1 MTKQALEIA
10 LKLEREKYEKLIQ
23 QYEENAKITTTYADL
38 NARLKEEIKVYEYYF
53 EHREKVVHCKD
64 CKFSGLF
71 TCPLSYIEKQTL
83 CFINQSPDF
92 YCGVGKLKK
101 GIKA

>member
-1 MTKQALEIA
+1 MTKETLKTALR
-10 LKLEREKYEKLIQ
+10 LEREKYELLKSE
-23 QYEENAKITTTYADL
+23 YEENIKLTTEYANL
-38 NARLKEEIKVYEYYF
+38 NARLKEEIRVYEYYF

-64 CKFSGLF
+64 CKFNGLF

-92 YCGVGKLKK
+92 YCAVGKLKEVK
-101 GIKA
+101 K

>member
-1 MTKQALEIA
+1 MTKETLKTALR
-10 LKLEREKYEKLIQ
+10 LEREKYELLKSE
-23 QYEENAKITTTYADL
+23 YEENIKLTTEYANL

-64 CKFSGLF
+64 CKFRGLF

-92 YCGVGKLKK
+92 YCAVGKLKEVK
-101 GIKA
+101 K

>member
-38 NARLKEEIKVYEYYF
+38 NARLKEEIACYEYYF

-64 CKFSGLF
+64 CKHDGMLS
-71 TCPLSYIEKQTL
+71 CPIAFIEKQTL
-83 CFINQSPDF
+83 QFINHSPDF
-92 YCGVGKLKK
+92 YCARGELKK
-101 GIKA
+101 EV